1 MNFREYSKEQ
11 YTKLQVVITYALFFQ
26 SNKECSHVWAA
37 TRDEGTQIWWDNC
50 DLSNKTM
57 VDHKCN
63 VVEDLEELNCKLYPT

>member
-1 MNFREYSKEQ
+1 MIKTSPN
-11 YTKLQVVITYALFFQ
+11 YALFSQ